1 MNLIN
6 SDKKRSIN
14 LAYYLILSLPF
25 TLVLSRFAA
34 DLSIV
39 ILTILFF
46 IIRGEKKYL
55 IIN

>member
-6 SDKKRSIN
+6 SDKKSYIN
-14 LAYYLILSLPF
+14 LAYYLLLSLPI

-46 IIRGEKKYL
+46 VINAEKNIR
-55 IIN
+55 